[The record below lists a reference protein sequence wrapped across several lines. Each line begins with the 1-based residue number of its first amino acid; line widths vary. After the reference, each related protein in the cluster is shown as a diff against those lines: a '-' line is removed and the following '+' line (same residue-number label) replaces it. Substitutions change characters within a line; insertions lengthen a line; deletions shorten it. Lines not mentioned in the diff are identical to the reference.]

1 MYSTLDLLKSMFPGK
16 VMLTIDDLAL
26 VLRNENSRST
36 RESVAGAIRRGDI
49 LPGLRKSMGR
59 WLVPITTLAAW
70 LDSLTVAADESA
82 TNVPS
87 ANRGTSSA
95 RLPVNDAPHRGRK
108 PDSVRK
114 AAQRQRAQQ
123 FLGLVLARLDA
134 GNLDGV
140 LADVASTR
148 VLRSH
153 RKL

>member
-1 MYSTLDLLKSMFPGK
+1 MSSTLDLLKSMFPGK

-26 VLRNENSRST
+26 VLRNENSRAT

-82 TNVPS
+82 AKAPA
-87 ANRGTSSA
+87 ANRETSSA
-95 RLPVNDAPHRGRK
+95 HLPVNDAPHRGRK

-114 AAQRQRAQQ
+114 AAQRERAQQ
-123 FLGLVLARLDA
+123 FLGLLLAKIDMA
-134 GNLDGV
+134 
-140 LADVASTR
+140 
-148 VLRSH
+148 
-153 RKL
+153 KLENEIPLSGG